1 MLATSACALAL
12 ASCSGG
18 GDNASAPAGDSVSVG
33 VLQSL
38 TGTMAISEIT
48 VKNAEMLAIEE
59 INATGGVLGKQINA
73 LVEDGAS
80 DPSTFAQKA
89 SKLIESDGVST
100 VFGGWTSSSRKA
112 MLPVFE
118 DNDALLYYPVQYE
131 GMEASPYIFYTGAT
145 TNQQIIPA
153 LDYLKEQGVKSLYLV
168 GSDYVFPQTANR
180 EIKAY
185 AASVT
190 TESAQGQ
197 DVTEQFTDLEAQ
209 LRNAKAQEEEYLE
222 ILGQAETVEEILMV
236 QSYLSSV
243 RYTIESLEGR
253 IQYLENRT
261 SYSTISVAMSEEPTV
276 RIPTKDFRFGAT
288 VSEAGQALVAILQ
301 NLAVA
306 AIWLV
311 VVGGGIL
318 LPAGLVVWAIVR
330 IVAKSRRR

>member
-1 MLATSACALAL
+1 MSSKTLWWIVGGSLVVALLLVAVTATTNMPFRMVST
-12 ASCSGG
+12 STG
-18 GDNASAPAGDSVSVG
+18 SVG
-33 VLQSL
+33 YPMMGYVTDESKSYDYGVAAPEEAIRDSYDSSIVPPSPEPTAGQTAAEVDQKIIK
-38 TGTMAISEIT
+38 TGYLD
-48 VKNAEMLAIEE
+48 LAVDDVGE
-59 INATGGVLGKQINA
+59 T
-73 LVEDGAS
+73 
-80 DPSTFAQKA
+80 A
-89 SKLIESDGVST
+89 SKLSALATGKGGFVQESSVSERADGTHYGNVT
-100 VFGGWTSSSRKA
+100 VRVPSEQFESA
-112 MLPVFE
+112 M
-118 DNDALLYYPVQYE
+118 
-131 GMEASPYIFYTGAT
+131 T
-145 TNQQIIPA
+145 
-153 LDYLKEQGVKSLYLV
+153 
-168 GSDYVFPQTANR
+168 

-190 TESAQGQ
+190 TESSQGQ

-209 LRNAKAQEEEYLE
+209 LRNAEAQEEEYLK
-222 ILGQAETVEEILMV
+222 ILEQAETVEEILMV

-318 LPAGLVVWAIVR
+318 LPVALVAWAVR
-330 IVAKSRRR
+330 KLMAKRRSR

>member
-1 MLATSACALAL
+1 MSNKTLWWIVGGSLVVALLLVAVSATTNVPFRMTST
-12 ASCSGG
+12 STG
-18 GDNASAPAGDSVSVG
+18 SVG
-33 VLQSL
+33 YPMMGYVTDESKSYDYDLAAPEEAALRDSYASIIVPPSQEPTAGQTAAEVDQKIIKTGYLDL
-38 TGTMAISEIT
+38 TVDDVGET
-48 VKNAEMLAIEE
+48 
-59 INATGGVLGKQINA
+59 
-73 LVEDGAS
+73 
-80 DPSTFAQKA
+80 A
-89 SKLIESDGVST
+89 SKLSALATGKGGFVQESSVSERADGTHYGNVT
-100 VFGGWTSSSRKA
+100 VRVPSDQ
-112 MLPVFE
+112 FE
-118 DNDALLYYPVQYE
+118 
-131 GMEASPYIFYTGAT
+131 T
-145 TNQQIIPA
+145 TM
-153 LDYLKEQGVKSLYLV
+153 
-168 GSDYVFPQTANR
+168 T